1 MIPHVLQREDD
12 PFFALSEGCDG
23 MPEFVAVEER
33 DCPRVHGNPRFPDFF
48 GLSALPDA
56 GD

>member
-1 MIPHVLQREDD
+1 
-12 PFFALSEGCDG
+12 
-23 MPEFVAVEER
+23 MPEFVDVEER